1 MLEER
6 LIALEQK
13 VREILERI
21 KTPPP
26 VEVEEVEEDAAP
38 QKDR

>member
-26 VEVEEVEEDAAP
+26 VEVEEDAPP
-38 QKDR
+38 QKNR